1 MGVKRFYTLH
11 ILVAIFGLRGS
22 NIVSNGLR
30 KILAHDGVGKI
41 IFGKRNAHLYYPPP
55 PTEKKYCKF
64 GLVLLA
70 QHLPQS
76 KKNLWNRECFG
87 RYNLKSL
94 LWVLIT
100 DYFSPFELFWGGFGR
115 EFIAIW
121 WDFMN
126 LIFFL
131 IQISKIK

>member
-30 KILAHDGVGKI
+30 KILAHDGVSKI
-41 IFGKRNAHLYYPPP
+41 IVGRCNAHMYYPPPP

-76 KKNLWNRECFG
+76 KKNL
-87 RYNLKSL
+87 
-94 LWVLIT
+94 
-100 DYFSPFELFWGGFGR
+100 
-115 EFIAIW
+115 
-121 WDFMN
+121 
-126 LIFFL
+126 
-131 IQISKIK
+131 